1 MGTCV
6 SIKIKIYIKFYFK
19 VIIKKVENLK
29 EIILIERV
37 ENIKIIIYKKVKL
50 IKNIYLNKVLINI
63 FKSYY

>member
-37 ENIKIIIYKKVKL
+37 ENIKIIIFKKVKL